1 MEVEKW
7 RSSLHSSRH
16 SHVKI
21 VFMCSYAAAAHPLSC
36 TRLVDNVEWMWCLK
50 FLLLLGDDCCG
61 VVIINHEKYWISLPS
76 LFQLKT
82 KLRLDPCRLC
92 LCNNVSPYL
101 VASESPCFQLYI
113 TMKRVYLL
121 PFFDSSWPRKKK
133 TKWDRCSHL
142 PCFNPVFRIWLYMR
156 PLSNTFPSLLA
167 LSPLLTAG
175 MW

>member
-121 PFFDSSWPRKKK
+121 PFFDSSWPRKKTNK
-133 TKWDRCSHL
+133 
-142 PCFNPVFRIWLYMR
+142 MR
-156 PLSNTFPSLLA
+156 SMQPLAVL
-167 LSPLLTAG
+167 
-175 MW
+175 